1 MKPVT
6 AYVGAQGTRRRLGL
20 TGPGRMRDLFAA
32 GLVGSLLVVG
42 VAALAGGR
50 NFKSGTPPARTEA
63 VRILLPVSAG
73 QQAEAARRFQSFA
86 IAAGLSPVE
95 QQWAAD
101 VLAGLHDSL
110 TAACAYFDDIEE
122 SDASPAG
129 AVGLLTREHA
139 QEVEALVRNAARQRL
154 LPALGPQ
161 RVDLLDRYLAP
172 FASFV
177 VASQR

>member
-1 MKPVT
+1 M
-6 AYVGAQGTRRRLGL
+6 GL
-20 TGPGRMRDLFAA
+20 NGPGRLRDLLAA
-32 GLVGSLLVVG
+32 GLVGSLIVLG
-42 VAALAGGR
+42 IATLAGGR
-50 NFKSGTPPARTEA
+50 SFQSGKPPVGTEA
-63 VRILLPVSAG
+63 VRILLPVSTG

-86 IAAGLSPVE
+86 LAAGLSPVE

-110 TAACAYFDDIEE
+110 AAACAYFDDIEE
-122 SDASPAG
+122 GDPSPAG

-139 QEVEALVRNAARQRL
+139 QEIEALVRNAAHERL
-154 LPALGPQ
+154 LPALGAQ